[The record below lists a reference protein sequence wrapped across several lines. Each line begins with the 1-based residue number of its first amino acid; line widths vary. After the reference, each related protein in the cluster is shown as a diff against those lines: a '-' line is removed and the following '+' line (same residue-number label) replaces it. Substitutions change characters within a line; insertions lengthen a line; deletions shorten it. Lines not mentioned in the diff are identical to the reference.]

1 MRFFNWRAKLIFL
14 IPKPT
19 LLATIV
25 LSLLILFASVL
36 LSGSSSG
43 TQPALP
49 PEADLAN
56 FSALAP
62 FDAHV
67 HLYKDDPAFR
77 DFLKR
82 LNLRVLD
89 IIVIDDR
96 DPFGKRLEPQRSD
109 VLKVAHVT
117 AGRALFCTTF
127 DPYDFEDPG
136 FAQRTIRQLDADF
149 AEGAIAVK
157 IYKVMGM
164 EMKSKAGKYVMP
176 DDPAF
181 EPIYQSIAAHD
192 RTVVAHIAEPDSCWQ
207 PPNTASPDYEYYQQH
222 PEEYAYAHPEWPS
235 KAAILAARDH
245 FLAQN
250 PKLRVVGA
258 HLGSMETDVDEIA
271 KRFERYPNFAVDTA
285 ARIEYLMMQPRDKVR
300 AFLTKYQDR
309 VLYGTDL
316 VVMPKDDTEK
326 ALAQWNDAYARDWAF
341 FATNKTLDVKGRKV
355 QGLELPEPVL
365 RKLYHDNAVRWF
377 PGAVAAEV
385 RVTR

>member
-1 MRFFNWRAKLIFL
+1 LISL
-14 IPKPT
+14 TSKRT
-19 LLATIV
+19 LLSLATTV
-25 LSLLILFASVL
+25 LSVLILASVL
-36 LSGSSSG
+36 LSGSSYG
-43 TQPALP
+43 TKPGLP
-49 PEADLAN
+49 PADLVS
-56 FSALAP
+56 FSAVAP
-62 FDAHV
+62 IDVHV
-67 HLYKDDPAFR
+67 HLYKDDPAFGAV
-77 DFLKR
+77 LKR

-96 DPFGKRLEPQRSD
+96 DPYGKGLEPQRSD
-109 VLKVAHVT
+109 TLKVVHVT
-117 AGRALFCTTF
+117 AGRAVFCTTF
-127 DPYDFEDPG
+127 SPYDFEDPG
-136 FAQRTIRQLDADF
+136 FAQRTIRQLDDDF
-149 AEGAIAVK
+149 AHGAIAVK

-181 EPIYQSIAAHD
+181 EPIYQSIAAHN

-207 PPNTASPDYEYYQQH
+207 PPNPASPDYSYYKQH
-222 PEEYAYAHPEWPS
+222 PEEYAYLHPEWPS

-245 FLAQN
+245 FLEES

-271 KRFERYPNFAVDTA
+271 KRFDHYPNFAVDTA
-285 ARIEYLMMQPRDKVR
+285 ARVEYLMMQPRDKVR
-300 AFLTKYQDR
+300 AFLIKYQDR

-326 ALAQWNDAYARDWAF
+326 ALAEWNDTYARDWKF
-341 FATNKTLDVKGRKV
+341 FATNKTLEVKGRKV

-377 PGAVAAEV
+377 PGVVAGADA
-385 RVTR
+385 R

>member
-1 MRFFNWRAKLIFL
+1 MQIKLMASTS
-14 IPKPT
+14 KKT
-19 LLATIV
+19 LLSRATTV
-25 LSLLILFASVL
+25 LTGLILLASVL
-36 LSGSSSG
+36 LSGSSYE
-43 TQPALP
+43 TKAALP
-49 PEADLAN
+49 PAADLAS

-62 FDAHV
+62 IDVHV
-67 HLYKDDPAFR
+67 HLYKDDPAFGA
-77 DFLKR
+77 FLKR

-96 DPFGKRLEPQRSD
+96 DPFGKGLEPQRSD
-109 VLKVAHVT
+109 VLKVLHIT

-127 DPYDFEDPG
+127 SPYEFEDPR
-136 FAQRTIRQLDADF
+136 FVQRTIRQLDADF
-149 AEGAIAVK
+149 GKGAIAVK

-181 EPIYQSIAAHD
+181 GPIYQFIAARH

-207 PPNTASPDYEYYQQH
+207 PPNPSSPDYGYYQQH
-222 PEEYAYAHPEWPS
+222 PDEYAYAHPEWPS

-245 FLAQN
+245 LLAEN

-258 HLGSMETDVDEIA
+258 HLGSMETDVDQIA
-271 KRFERYPNFAVDTA
+271 SRFDRYPNFAVDTA
-285 ARIEYLMMQPRDKVR
+285 ARVEYLMMQPRDKVR
-300 AFLTKYQDR
+300 AFLIKYQDR

-326 ALAQWNDAYARDWAF
+326 ALAEWNDIYARDWKF
-341 FATNKTLDVKGRKV
+341 FATNTTVEIKGRKV

-365 RKLYHDNAVRWF
+365 RKLYHDNMVRWF
-377 PGAVAAEV
+377 PGTVGGADAP
-385 RVTR
+385 

>member
-1 MRFFNWRAKLIFL
+1 VL
-14 IPKPT
+14 
-19 LLATIV
+19 IV
-25 LSLLILFASVL
+25 LILLASVL
-36 LSGSSSG
+36 LSGSSYG
-43 TQPALP
+43 TKSALP
-49 PEADLAN
+49 PAADLAS

-62 FDAHV
+62 IDVHV
-67 HLYKDDPAFR
+67 HLYKDDPAFGTL
-77 DFLKR
+77 LKR

-96 DPFGKRLEPQRSD
+96 DPYGKALEPQRSD
-109 VLKVAHVT
+109 TLKVVHVT
-117 AGRALFCTTF
+117 GGRALFCTNF
-127 DPYDFEDPG
+127 DPYHFEDPG
-136 FAQRTIRQLDADF
+136 FAERTIRQLDADF
-149 AEGAIAVK
+149 AAGAIAVK

-181 EPIYQSIAAHD
+181 EPIYQSIAAHH

-207 PPNTASPDYEYYQQH
+207 PPNPASPDYEYYKEH
-222 PEEYAYAHPEWPS
+222 PQEYAYAHSDWPS
-235 KAAILAARDH
+235 KATILAARDH
-245 FLAQN
+245 FLAEN

-258 HLGSMETDVDEIA
+258 HLGSMETDVDQIA
-271 KRFERYPNFAVDTA
+271 SRFDRYPNFAVDTA

-300 AFLTKYQDR
+300 AFLIKYQDR

-326 ALAQWNDAYARDWAF
+326 ALAEWNDTYARDWKF
-341 FATNKTLDVKGRKV
+341 FATNKTFEVRGRKV

-377 PGAVAAEV
+377 PGADAGEQQGS
-385 RVTR
+385 R

>member
-1 MRFFNWRAKLIFL
+1 MTSLTSKR
-14 IPKPT
+14 T
-19 LLATIV
+19 LLSLATTM
-25 LSLLILFASVL
+25 LSVLILASVL
-36 LSGSSSG
+36 LSGSSYG
-43 TQPALP
+43 TKPASP
-49 PEADLAN
+49 AADLVS

-62 FDAHV
+62 IDVHV
-67 HLYKDDPAFR
+67 HLYKDDPAFGTL
-77 DFLKR
+77 LKR

-96 DPFGKRLEPQRSD
+96 DPYGKGLEPQRSD
-109 VLKVAHVT
+109 TLKVVHVT
-117 AGRALFCTTF
+117 AGRAVFCTTF
-127 DPYDFEDPG
+127 SPYDFENPG
-136 FAQRTIRQLDADF
+136 FAQRTIGQLDDDF
-149 AEGAIAVK
+149 AYGAIAVK

-181 EPIYQSIAAHD
+181 EPIYQSIAAHN

-207 PPNTASPDYEYYQQH
+207 PPNPASPDYSYYKQH
-222 PEEYAYAHPEWPS
+222 PEEYAYLHPEWPS

-245 FLAQN
+245 FLAEN

-271 KRFERYPNFAVDTA
+271 KRFDRYPNFAVDTA

-300 AFLTKYQDR
+300 AFLIKYQDR

-316 VVMPKDDTEK
+316 VVMPKDDTKK
-326 ALAQWNDAYARDWAF
+326 ALTEWNDTYARDWKF
-341 FATNKTLDVKGRKV
+341 FATNKTVEVKGRKV

-377 PGAVAAEV
+377 PGVVARADAP
-385 RVTR
+385 

>member
-1 MRFFNWRAKLIFL
+1 MISLISKRALLSPATTVLI
-14 IPKPT
+14 
-19 LLATIV
+19 V
-25 LSLLILFASVL
+25 LILFASAL
-36 LSGSSSG
+36 LSGSSYG
-43 TQPALP
+43 TKPASP
-49 PEADLAN
+49 PVADLAN
-56 FSALAP
+56 FSSLAP
-62 FDAHV
+62 IDAHV
-67 HLYKDDPAFR
+67 HLYKDDPAFGP
-77 DFLKR
+77 FLKR
-82 LNLRVLD
+82 LNLGILD

-96 DPFGKRLEPQRSD
+96 DPYGKGLEPQRGD

-127 DPYDFEDPG
+127 SPYDFEAPG

-149 AEGAIAVK
+149 ARGAVAVK

-181 EPIYQSIAAHD
+181 EPIYQSIASHN

-207 PPNTASPDYEYYQQH
+207 PPNTASPDYTYYQQH

-235 KAAILAARDH
+235 KATILAARDH
-245 FLAQN
+245 FLAEN

-271 KRFERYPNFAVDTA
+271 RRFDRYPNFAVDTA

-316 VVMPKDDTEK
+316 VVMPTDNTEK
-326 ALAQWNDAYARDWAF
+326 ALAEWNDTYARDWTF
-341 FATNKTLDVKGRKV
+341 FATNKTVEVKGRKV
-355 QGLELPEPVL
+355 QGLALAEPVL

-377 PGAVAAEV
+377 PGAVAGEV
-385 RVTR
+385 RGTR